1 MTIKG
6 VDCPIKSGN
15 DGKRKPGND
24 EKGKLQPADGRRLRV
39 RHNGATRR

>member
-6 VDCPIKSGN
+6 VDCLIKSGN

-24 EKGKLQPADGRRLRV
+24 EKGKSHPAGRAPSA
-39 RHNGATRR
+39 GEA